1 MRRTIAFRALLCGL
15 GCCAAAGSAQAE
27 TLFSFS
33 GQVAL
38 ADGLAPDGVKVK
50 LQVDLDRNGKLD
62 SFETLSAKVASDGSY
77 TLKYDL
83 NPKDVD
89 LKFLTFVGG
98 VIADYQARGF
108 ESLLDDGPLPVILSF
123 EREGYGTVVR
133 RLNTLFESP
142 TLDVSLAPLGD
153 VQCAGAT
160 CLSPD
165 GGVRLSE
172 FPAGTKIARAYADA
186 YDPSQET
193 SRFPGLFTDRSNN
206 LLVSSGFAEINLYQE
221 DGTAVHQ
228 VSSAVTT
235 RFEAKRASWST
246 LPDLEPNSGRIEL
259 PMYSFDQAS
268 GEWVAEGDGEL
279 QLADGQVV
287 SEDELTA
294 IHDGSYDK
302 QVFVAF
308 ATKHFSTFNC
318 DAPISVRGCVKGR
331 IVAKGTLTAM
341 AGVSVSVNGVSY
353 TGSAGTIITGALGTF
368 ATDVRKSE
376 LPSEDLDSNGSKG
389 ETLEAQVVASGTGVF
404 VADAFET
411 PTVQGSVG
419 QASRPGCKPAECDC
433 LDLGDIEVEFEEP
446 RLCELTVEALF
457 SGLDVVGE
465 GGPLAPGDAVAGA
478 TVRAS
483 LVGGVQIP
491 QAAVTAVCAGA
502 DCGPGLV
509 PASGTT
515 TFAVPVI
522 GEQPQIQLDAS
533 WSVNEG
539 GTLHY
544 YSGSLVVPGCKRD
557 ETAAAE
563 PGSVILDHSAV
574 TGLGDFISSL
584 GDLIKTPVASPGAS
598 DSKDPNKPFGA
609 GGCGCHVAGGPSSHG
624 PSALVGIGLLLGS
637 WFSRRRQRC

>member
-1 MRRTIAFRALLCGL
+1 MRRARALPALLCGL
-15 GCCAAAGSAQAE
+15 GCCAASVSAQAE

-38 ADGLAPDGVKVK
+38 ADGLAPGGVKVK
-50 LQVDLDRNGKLD
+50 LQVDLDRNGRLD
-62 SFETLSAKVASDGSY
+62 SFETLSGKVASDGSY
-77 TLKYDL
+77 ALAYDL

-142 TLDVSLAPLGD
+142 NLDVSLAPLHD
-153 VQCAGAT
+153 VQCAGSS

-172 FPAGTKIARAYADA
+172 FPGGTKIARAYADA
-186 YDPSQET
+186 YGPSQET
-193 SRFPGLFTDRSNN
+193 ARFPGLFTDRSNN

-221 DGTAVHQ
+221 DGTPVHQ

-235 RFEAKRASWST
+235 RFEAKRASWNT

-287 SEDELTA
+287 SEDDLSA
-294 IHDGSYDK
+294 IHDGSYE
-302 QVFVAF
+302 QRVFVSF

-318 DAPISVRGCVKGR
+318 DAPIQERGCVKGR
-331 IVAKGTLTAM
+331 IVAKGTAKAL
-341 AGVSVSVNGVSY
+341 AGVSVSVEGVSY
-353 TGSAGTIITGALGTF
+353 TGSAGTIITGVDGNF

-376 LPSEDLDSNGSKG
+376 LPSEDLDRNGRQG
-389 ETLEAQVVASGTGVF
+389 EALEAHVVASGTGVF
-404 VADAFET
+404 VAEPFET
-411 PTVQGSVG
+411 PTLQGSVG
-419 QASRPGCKPAECDC
+419 QASRPGCKPSACNC

-457 SGLDVVGE
+457 SGLHVVGGE
-465 GGPLAPGDAVAGA
+465 GPLAQGDAVAGA

-491 QAAVTAVCAGA
+491 QAAVKAVCEAA
-502 DCGPGLV
+502 DCGPGLI
-509 PASGTT
+509 PESGTT

-522 GEQPQIQLDAS
+522 GDAPQIQLDAS
-533 WSVNEG
+533 WSLNEG

-544 YSGSLVVPGCKRD
+544 YSGSLVVPGCARD
-557 ETAAAE
+557 EAGVSD
-563 PGSVILDHSAV
+563 GSQLSLDHSAL
-574 TGLGDFISSL
+574 TGLGDFITSL
-584 GDLIKTPVASPGAS
+584 GDLVKPPVDKPISN
-598 DSKDPNKPFGA
+598 DPRKPFGP
-609 GGCGCHVAGGPSSHG
+609 GGCGCRAAGGDHSKPA
-624 PSALVGIGLLLGS
+624 SALAGLGLLLGALCG
-637 WFSRRRQRC
+637 RRRQRA